1 MKISFLKQVI
11 EYICV
16 SGQLQVALVQNFQ
29 ILIIISH
36 FLRKIQSITV
46 VVLLDAGY
54 ISQVPYT
61 RDDNKFND
69 AIYEDLCV
77 VMLT

>member
-36 FLRKIQSITV
+36 FFKKNTIYYRCILIRCW
-46 VVLLDAGY
+46 LY
-54 ISQVPYT
+54 SQVPYT

>member
-1 MKISFLKQVI
+1 LCQWI
-11 EYICV
+11 
-16 SGQLQVALVQNFQ
+16 VASCIGSEFSDRDYHQP
-29 ILIIISH
+29 